1 MILGYIVFLSFT
13 FGLTSCVLFLQLMY
27 CYATTSKE
35 LELTSKEF
43 ACCDSSQ
50 S

>member
-13 FGLTSCVLFLQLMY
+13 FGLTACVLFLQLMY

-35 LELTSKEF
+35 LELTSKVQLG
-43 ACCDSSQ
+43 CDS
-50 S
+50 